1 MGSPL
6 KLLPSLLL
14 AALPTVAF
22 GQTWTRP
29 PTRGPALLLGP
40 VLTYTELVASE
51 EAQRG
56 LAGHLELGASV
67 PVGYEENEL
76 FLLARVGG
84 GAPGLSLGAH
94 GGFRSVFELE
104 EWQSYVELGVAVHV
118 RPRLWAG
125 PRVGLGVRRALNTHL
140 TLYGG
145 LGGQLGFGSGLR
157 LDVEV
162 SIGVRWSL

>member
-1 MGSPL
+1 MKIPL
-6 KLLPSLLL
+6 SLLIALLPTL
-14 AALPTVAF
+14 ALA
-22 GQTWTRP
+22 QTWTRP

-40 VLTYTELVASE
+40 VLTYTELVGSTA
-51 EAQRG
+51 AQRG
-56 LAGHLELGASV
+56 LSGHVELGGSI

-104 EWQSYVELGVAVHV
+104 EWQSYVELGVGMHV
-118 RPRLWAG
+118 LPRVWAG
-125 PRVGLGVRRALNTHL
+125 PRVGLGVRRALNAHL

-162 SIGVRWSL
+162 STGLRWSL

>member
-1 MGSPL
+1 MKIPL
-6 KLLPSLLL
+6 SLLL
-14 AALPTVAF
+14 VALPPVAL

-29 PTRGPALLLGP
+29 PARGPALLLGP
-40 VLTYTELVASE
+40 VLTYTELVASTA
-51 EAQRG
+51 AQRG
-56 LAGHLELGASV
+56 LAGHLELGGSI

-94 GGFRSVFELE
+94 AGFRSVFELE

-125 PRVGLGVRRALNTHL
+125 PRVGLGARRALSEHL
-140 TLYGG
+140 SLYAG
-145 LGGQLGFGSGLR
+145 LGGGLGFGSGLR

-162 SIGVRWSL
+162 STGVRWSL